1 MQESAVA
8 EPPVLL
14 ERESDVGSVRTALRA
29 AARGAGGVLVVEG
42 AAGMGKSRLLEEA
55 RVWASEFGVGVLNA
69 RATEFEQGFPFGVV
83 RQLFERVLLQ
93 AKPGEGDRWL
103 AGAAALAAEV
113 VTGAPATGSTTLAG
127 PSAGDPGYAWHHGLY
142 WLASNLA
149 ADSPLALVVDDLQ
162 WCDGPS
168 ARALAFIA
176 RPLDPAVTP
185 DAAALVADRAVQLL
199 RPAPLTPDAIR
210 SLVAARLSSEPD
222 DRFIDACAEVTG
234 GNPFLLGE
242 LLDEAAARDLAPSAV
257 AAAEVGEIVPRG
269 VANAVLLRLTR
280 LPSAAAPLARALSAL
295 GDGAQ
300 LGDAARLADVSGAE
314 LEAVI
319 AALVSAGVLQSAGT
333 VQFTHP
339 ILR

>member
-1 MQESAVA
+1 MQESALA
-8 EPPVLL
+8 EPPVVL
-14 ERESDVGSVRTALRA
+14 ERESDVGSVRAALRA

-42 AAGMGKSRLLEEA
+42 AAGMGKSRLLQEA

-69 RATEFEQGFPFGVV
+69 RATEFEQGFPFAVL

-93 AKPGEGDRWL
+93 AKPGEGDRWV

-113 VTGAPATGSTTLAG
+113 VTGTPATGSTTLAG
-127 PSAGDPGYAWHHGLY
+127 PSAGDPGYAWHRLY

-176 RPLDPAVTP
+176 RRLEGQALSLILATRPLDPAVTP

-199 RPAPLTPDAIR
+199 RPAPLTPGAIR

-222 DRFIDACAEVTG
+222 DRFVDACAEVTG
-234 GNPFLLGE
+234 GNPFLLASSSTRQRHATLRPGRS
-242 LLDEAAARDLAPSAV
+242 LRPRWARSFHAV
-257 AAAEVGEIVPRG
+257 SRMRYCSVSRACRRRPPRS
-269 VANAVLLRLTR
+269 
-280 LPSAAAPLARALSAL
+280 PAR
-295 GDGAQ
+295 
-300 LGDAARLADVSGAE
+300 
-314 LEAVI
+314 
-319 AALVSAGVLQSAGT
+319 
-333 VQFTHP
+333 
-339 ILR
+339 